1 MNLNLSGAKLRATDD
16 DDALLDR
23 FVQVRA
29 RTERLAAPLSAEDQ
43 SLQSM
48 PDASPTKWHRA
59 HTTWFFE
66 EFVLKG
72 VDGYR
77 PFHPL
82 FGFLFNSYYEAV
94 GARHPRPQRGLL
106 SRPDAAEIATY
117 RAHVDE
123 AMELRLRAGVFDAER
138 LRRIYLGLNH
148 EEQHQELMLCDIL
161 HAFAQNPLCPAY
173 NTTPK
178 ALPRARVGALNFRD
192 VAGGTV
198 GIGHVGNGFAFD
210 NEGPHHEV
218 QLGAF
223 AIAERLVTNRE
234 WLAFMAAGGYREPLL
249 WLADGWAMAAA
260 NAWQAPLYWRRQDDA
275 WYEMTL
281 NGLAELDLDAP
292 VCHVSF
298 YEADAYA
305 RWCGRRLPR
314 EAEWELV
321 ARTLSQDTGNFL
333 EQDYLRPVP
342 AQGPQFFGDC
352 WEWTQSPYVPYP
364 GFVPGAGAIGEY
376 NGKFMINQM
385 VLRGGSCATAKDHI
399 RASYRNF
406 FYPHQRWQFMGVR
419 LAADC
424 PSPRIKPSSG
434 FRHDVIEGLAQAQKT
449 LPSKY
454 LYDAMGAHLFERI
467 CALDEYYLTRAE
479 MRLLGQ
485 RVGELAAA
493 LAPATA
499 LVEFGSGSSTKT
511 RLLLDGIPAIT
522 AYVPIE
528 INRELL
534 LNCARDLGAAYPG
547 LAIYPVPADFTQDI
561 QVPEAVRGS
570 PLLGFFPGSTIG
582 NLLAADAVGFL
593 AKARKSLGAHGQLL
607 IGIDLVKDPKRLRA
621 AYDDAKGIT
630 AAFNKNLL
638 VRINRELAAD
648 FELEAFAHEARWNA
662 DRARIEMHLV
672 SRRSQIV
679 TVGGRHF
686 SFAAGETIHT
696 ENSHKYTLAGFAE
709 LGQEAGWNVKKYW
722 QDDAGYAVLL
732 LA

>member
-1 MNLNLSGAKLRATDD
+1 MNLNLSGAKLRATEDY
-16 DDALLDR
+16 DALRDR
-23 FVQVRA
+23 FLEVRA

-43 SLQSM
+43 CLQSM
-48 PDASPTKWHRA
+48 ADASPTKWHRA

-77 PFHPL
+77 PFHPR

-106 SRPDAAEIATY
+106 SRPDAAQIATY
-117 RAHVDE
+117 RAYVDD
-123 AMELRLRAGVFDAER
+123 AMELRLRAGAFDAER
-138 LRRIYLGLNH
+138 LLRIDLGLNH
-148 EEQHQELMLCDIL
+148 EEQHQELILCDIL
-161 HAFAQNPLCPAY
+161 HAFAQNPLNPAY
-173 NTTPK
+173 NPAPK
-178 ALPRARVGALNFRD
+178 AVPRARVDALNFRTF
-192 VAGGTV
+192 AGGRV
-198 GIGHVGNGFAFD
+198 GVGHLGEGFAFD
-210 NEGPHHEV
+210 NEGPFHEV

-249 WLADGWAMAAA
+249 WLADGWAMAVA
-260 NAWQAPLYWRRQDDA
+260 NAWQAPLYWRRHDDA
-275 WYEMTL
+275 WYELTL
-281 NGLAELDLDAP
+281 NGLVALDLDAP

-298 YEADAYA
+298 YEAEAYA
-305 RWCGRRLPR
+305 RWCGKRLPR

-321 ARTLSQDTGNFL
+321 ARSLSPDSGNFL
-333 EQDYLRPVP
+333 EQEYFCPVP
-342 AQGPQFFGDC
+342 AQGPQFYGDC

-385 VLRGGSCATAKDHI
+385 VLRGGSCATPKDHI

-424 PSPRIKPSSG
+424 PSPRISSGSG
-434 FRHDVIEGLAQAQKT
+434 FRRDVIEGLAQAQKT

-454 LYDAMGAHLFERI
+454 FYDAVGSQLFERI
-467 CALDEYYLTRAE
+467 CELDEYYLTRAE
-479 MRLLGQ
+479 VRLLGQ
-485 RVGELAAA
+485 LVGELAPD

-528 INRELL
+528 INRALL
-534 LNCARDLGAAYPG
+534 LACARDLGAAYPQ
-547 LAIYPVPADFTQDI
+547 LAIYPVPADFTQAF

-582 NLLAADAVGFL
+582 NLHTADAVRFL
-593 AKARKSLGAHGQLL
+593 AEARTRLGAKGQLL
-607 IGIDLVKDPKRLRA
+607 IGIDLVKDPGLLRA
-621 AYDDAKGIT
+621 AYDDAQGIT

-638 VRINRELAAD
+638 VRINRELVAD

-662 DRARIEMHLV
+662 ERARIEMHLV
-672 SRRSQIV
+672 SRRAQIV

-709 LGQEAGWNVKKYW
+709 LGRRAGWKMKTYW
-722 QDDAGYAVLL
+722 LDDAGYAVLL